1 MTAALAFDTL
11 QYSKRLQQA
20 GVAAPMADA
29 QAEALAQVLSTG
41 MGGLATRAD
50 LEQVS
55 LATRADL
62 ERVSLAT
69 RTDLERVS
77 LAARTDLERV
87 EAGLKGDIQAL
98 EKRLISTESQLRSEF
113 RSELRLLEQ
122 RMTIKLGSMLVV
134 AVGVMAVI
142 DKLL

>member
-20 GVAAPMADA
+20 GVAAPVADA
-29 QAEALAQVLSTG
+29 QAEALAQVLTTG
-41 MGGLATRAD
+41 MDALATRA
-50 LEQVS
+50 
-55 LATRADL
+55 
-62 ERVSLAT
+62 
-69 RTDLERVS
+69 DLERVS

-87 EAGLKGDIQAL
+87 ETSLKGDIHAL
-98 EKRLISTESQLRSEF
+98 ENRLISTEGQLRSEF

-134 AVGVMAVI
+134 AVGVMAVL

>member
-20 GVAAPMADA
+20 GVAAPVADA
-29 QAEALAQVLSTG
+29 QAEVLAQVLTTG
-41 MGGLATRAD
+41 MDALATRA
-50 LEQVS
+50 
-55 LATRADL
+55 
-62 ERVSLAT
+62 
-69 RTDLERVS
+69 DLERVS

-87 EAGLKGDIQAL
+87 ETSLKGDIHAL
-98 EKRLISTESQLRSEF
+98 ENRLISTEGQLRSEF

-134 AVGVMAVI
+134 AVGVMAVL